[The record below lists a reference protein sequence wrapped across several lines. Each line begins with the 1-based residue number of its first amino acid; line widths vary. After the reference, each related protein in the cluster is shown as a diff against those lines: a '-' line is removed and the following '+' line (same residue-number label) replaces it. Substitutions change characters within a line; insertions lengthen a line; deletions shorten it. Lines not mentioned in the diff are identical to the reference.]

1 MRNHFGRAERG
12 GCLRSFV
19 PFLRA
24 HLECRNRV
32 IIAPICLS
40 FLAFIPFPSAQI
52 FQRISNL
59 FIALCRYA
67 DNSIIK
73 ISSFQYEIKQ
83 LIPTTNLHIFV
94 YLWHENVYR
103 IIIKPLSQLDTV
115 YTYNLK
121 SILPRNRK
129 LPITLTGSIS
139 VNFLFQPR
147 ERKEKKE
154 RKDQLEEGSSKQV
167 QLALFNRDECY
178 VTGIDAA
185 KEIGYRRRSI
195 R

>member
-1 MRNHFGRAERG
+1 M
-12 GCLRSFV
+12 
-19 PFLRA
+19 
-24 HLECRNRV
+24 
-32 IIAPICLS
+32 
-40 FLAFIPFPSAQI
+40 
-52 FQRISNL
+52 
-59 FIALCRYA
+59 
-67 DNSIIK
+67 
-73 ISSFQYEIKQ
+73 
-83 LIPTTNLHIFV
+83 

-103 IIIKPLSQLDTV
+103 IIIKPLSQLDTI